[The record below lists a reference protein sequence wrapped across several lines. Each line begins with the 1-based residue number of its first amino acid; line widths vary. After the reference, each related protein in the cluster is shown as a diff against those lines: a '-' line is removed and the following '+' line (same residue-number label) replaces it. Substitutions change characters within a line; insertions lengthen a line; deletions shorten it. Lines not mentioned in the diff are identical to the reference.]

1 MHIQLT
7 LSMFECVTIGSMCIT
22 LAPSPPSG
30 LELTFYSGVYG
41 TCIGAM
47 TQFGDDAK
55 SLIGLSGIFIGLGEI
70 LGESKS
76 FFIFSAISD
85 HMIHVRFGKQINWLT
100 GRD

>member
-76 FFIFSAISD
+76 FF
-85 HMIHVRFGKQINWLT
+85 
-100 GRD
+100 